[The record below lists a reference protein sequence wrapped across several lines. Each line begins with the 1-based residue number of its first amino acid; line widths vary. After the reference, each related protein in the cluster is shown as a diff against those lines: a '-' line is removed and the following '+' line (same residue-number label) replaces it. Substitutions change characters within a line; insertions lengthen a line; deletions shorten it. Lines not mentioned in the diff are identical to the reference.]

1 MMQYF
6 VEKSLLTEDGSIDIS
21 LPHSEART
29 GVAFLHTSWKAIRV
43 PLGRPIRT
51 HTQKKTKRQNVC
63 LVHSNS
69 TAGTPRE
76 ATGSHQMNP

>member
-51 HTQKKTKRQNVC
+51 HTQKRQNAKMFA
-63 LVHSNS
+63 LFTQ
-69 TAGTPRE
+69 TAQLGLPVKPLAVTR
-76 ATGSHQMNP
+76 